1 MFHLLVV
8 MAGTVVELVELVELA
23 LCVGA
28 TVVVVPFSV
37 EDTPLLAFTSSGF
50 G

>member
-1 MFHLLVV
+1 MYHLPVV
-8 MAGTVVELVELVELA
+8 MAGTVVELVELA

-28 TVVVVPFSV
+28 TVITVPFSV

>member
-1 MFHLLVV
+1 MCHLLVV
-8 MAGTVVELVELVELA
+8 MVGTVVELVELA

-28 TVVVVPFSV
+28 TVVTVPFPV

-50 G
+50 R

>member
-1 MFHLLVV
+1 MCHLLVV

-28 TVVVVPFSV
+28 TVVTVPFSV